1 MSNTKE
7 LYHKSVLVEEV
18 IEHLNP
24 QPGKTYLDATFGGGG
39 HTQAILEHEPTC
51 NIIALDWDPVAI
63 EKNEP
68 ELVEKYG
75 KRLRVIWGN
84 FAHLDRL
91 FKKNKITSID
101 GILADFGTSQH
112 QIFKKD
118 GFSFSEDTPLDMRMS
133 TAHYRITAADIVN
146 NYPEKDLAAVI
157 YEYGE
162 DRRSRAIARAIID
175 YRKKKKI
182 KTTKQ
187 LAELIESVVP
197 RPKGRKGIHPA
208 TRTFQALRIEVNE
221 ELINIKKFLAAG
233 LNFLAPDGNFV
244 CISFHSLEDRIVKH
258 FFKDHKDSVTILTP
272 KPVVASQAETSTN
285 PSARSAKLRAGQK
298 KSL

>member
-1 MSNTKE
+1 MSNTEE
-7 LYHKSVLVEEV
+7 LYHKSVLVDEV

-39 HTQAILEHEPTC
+39 HTQAILNYEPKC
-51 NIIALDWDPVAI
+51 SVIALDWDQIAI
-63 EKNEP
+63 EKNQP
-68 ELVEKYG
+68 ILTEKYG
-75 KRLRVIWGN
+75 ERLRVIWGN

-91 FKKNKITSID
+91 FKKNKIKSVD

-118 GFSFSEDTPLDMRMS
+118 GFSFATDTPLDMRMS
-133 TAHYRITAADIVN
+133 TAHYKITAADVLN
-146 NYPEKDLAAVI
+146 KYSEKDIAAVI
-157 YEYGE
+157 HEYGE
-162 DRRSRAIARAIID
+162 DRLSRPIAKAIVEYR
-175 YRKKKKI
+175 RKKKI
-182 KTTKQ
+182 TTTKQ
-187 LAELIESVVP
+187 LVQILETVASW
-197 RPKGRKGIHPA
+197 PKGGRKGIHPA

-233 LNFLAPDGNFV
+233 LNFLAPQGNFV

-258 FFKDHKDSVTILTP
+258 FFKEHKDTVTILTS
-272 KPVVASQAETSTN
+272 KPVVATQAETSTN

-298 KSL
+298 K